1 MARLLVR
8 KAADR
13 QHALDPNRRLYSPVA
28 PVPFALKVT
37 KGPGEGSEFPF
48 EENEAKLG
56 RTADNDIVVKD
67 SGASR
72 SHCRVYNKGPGRY
85 FVEDLKSANGTKL
98 NGSLLSQARELK
110 SGDKIAI
117 GDVEFT
123 FTIAGVG
130 NDTALHSPIETGD
143 QEEEEFENEDPNA
156 TLLKPPRKDSE
167 RDKRTARKPPPV
179 RHDTEAELGTVPHG
193 SPLKENA
200 TMEVEMVDAGRL
212 QEDNANQT
220 KEVPVPA
227 PSRRSASLA
236 KIDDSTRD
244 LGIKKLPDDST
255 LPAKRN
261 NAVASMTTQ
270 PPSSDE
276 PVELSAADRLRKR
289 RDQQK
294 STMGRIA
301 MQWGDLPKAA
311 RFGFAALG
319 GLMVLGTLG
328 FLVVSVIPKDTGP
341 RRIEPTDL
349 IANAAGIKD
358 SFGLGDEA
366 TWQRADMKLFNFT
379 LASPTQVVAVLHYG
393 ARDISKEE
401 VTVTVNGAEVGFVPP
416 DTLDATRDIEL
427 VLPPNIVKPREGNQ
441 LVFDSTRNPPGSDPW
456 RVYNIWIE
464 IIPIPELSIDETV
477 RLAKESQLN
486 ADRLYDTRSIG
497 PANLFKAWKVYR
509 EAWLLMESLP
519 DKSAVAETLSYC
531 RGRMRELRPM
541 LDQKCNGL
549 MVEVQKL
556 LNSRPA
562 NVKMAIQVLKDV
574 ERYYPTREHPC
585 FGFSKSML
593 SDMEAF

>member
-1 MARLLVR
+1 MG
-8 KAADR
+8 
-13 QHALDPNRRLYSPVA
+13 

-37 KGPGEGSEFPF
+37 RGPGEGSEFSF

-130 NDTALHSPIETGD
+130 NDTALHSPVETGD
-143 QEEEEFENEDPNA
+143 QEDEEEEFENEDPNA
-156 TLLKPPRKDSE
+156 TLLKPPRKDAE
-167 RDKRTARKPPPV
+167 REKRTARKPPQV
-179 RHDTEAELGTVPHG
+179 RHDTEAELGTVPRG
-193 SPLKENA
+193 SPLKENS
-200 TMEVEMVDAGRL
+200 TMEVEMVAPGKL
-212 QEDNANQT
+212 QEDNDTST
-220 KEVPVPA
+220 KEVQVPPPA
-227 PSRRSASLA
+227 AVRRSANLA

-244 LGIKKLPDDST
+244 LGIRKVPDDST

-261 NAVASMTTQ
+261 NALASMTTQ
-270 PPSSDE
+270 PPSSE

-294 STMGRIA
+294 SAVGRIA
-301 MQWGDLPKAA
+301 MQWADLPKAA
-311 RFGFAALG
+311 RFAFAAVG

-328 FLVVSVIPKDTGP
+328 FVVMQVIPKDTGP
-341 RRIEPTDL
+341 KRVEPTDL
-349 IANAAGIKD
+349 IVNAAGLKD
-358 SFGLGDEA
+358 SFGLGEEA

-416 DTLDATRDIEL
+416 DTLDANRDIEL

-441 LVFDSTRNPPGSDPW
+441 LVFDSTRNPPGNESW
-456 RVYNIWIE
+456 RVFNIWIE
-464 IIPIPELSIDETV
+464 IIPIPELSAEETA
-477 RLAKESQLN
+477 RLAKDNIIS
-486 ADRLYDTRSIG
+486 ADRLFETRSIG
-497 PANLFKAWKVYR
+497 PENLFKAWKVYR
-509 EAWLLMESLP
+509 EAWLLMESMP
-519 DKSAVAETLSYC
+519 DKSAVNEMNTYARS
-531 RGRMRELRPM
+531 RMRELRPM

-549 MVEVQKL
+549 MVEVQKQ

-562 NVKMAIQVLKDV
+562 KVKEAIQTLKDV